1 MRREATLSAMD
12 VCHLLVYTPMRW
24 RPAASID
31 STTTGYSYSTPVP
44 RLAVSPMILCATQW
58 WNPSRILRIPPVTT
72 HLLLPYKS
80 NACATTL
87 YIAPQ
92 ARTVATVI
100 SSTLAN
106 ILHHL

>member
-1 MRREATLSAMD
+1 M
-12 VCHLLVYTPMRW
+12 W
-24 RPAASID
+24 WIPAASVA
-31 STTTGYSYSTPVP
+31 SATKGYSQSLPAPRFSVIPV
-44 RLAVSPMILCATQW
+44 ILRATQW
-58 WNPSRILRIPPVTT
+58 WNPYRILRITPVTT
-72 HLLLPYKS
+72 HILIPYKS